1 MEITLLDGTIENQS
15 ELCQKAYSDN
25 FYYNVLGKI
34 ALSSSSCKL
43 LLDSP
48 KTYHY
53 VQKYGQESSQAMRD
67 GWLFHTMIL
76 EPEKIDEVV
85 FVNCQ
90 SKNAKEYKE
99 AVKYHNFVFTM
110 KEKHAAERLVDGF
123 FRCEQA
129 KSYLTKA
136 KTEVPMVGQ
145 IRHMPFRAKADILTD
160 HGIIDLK
167 TTVNVKDFHHSAS
180 KFSYDLQTYIYCKL
194 FDKPFEEFKFIAI
207 DKKNLDIGVFSVS
220 QDFYES
226 GKRKC
231 KKAIELYNQFF
242 TEENDINNFIYEGTL

>member
-1 MEITLLDGTIENQS
+1 MITLLDGTEYTKS
-15 ELCQKAYSDN
+15 ELCEQAYSDN
-25 FYYNVLGKI
+25 FYYNVLGKL

-53 VQKYGQESSQAMRD
+53 IQKYGQDSSQAMRD

-85 FVNCQ
+85 FVNVQ
-90 SKNAKEYKE
+90 SKNSKAYKE
-99 AVKYHNFVFTM
+99 AIKYHNFVFTM

-123 FRCEQA
+123 FKCEQL
-129 KSYLTKA
+129 KQYMSDS
-136 KTEVPMVGQ
+136 KTEVPMVGT
-145 IRHMPFRAKADILTD
+145 INHMPFRAKADILTD
-160 HGIIDLK
+160 KGIIDLK
-167 TTVNVKDFHHSAS
+167 TTVNVKDFHHSAQ
-180 KFSYDLQTYIYCKL
+180 KFSYDLQVYIYCKL
-194 FDKPFEEFKFIAI
+194 FDMPFEEFKFIAI

-226 GKRKC
+226 GKAKC
-231 KKAIELYNQFF
+231 RKAIELYNQFF
-242 TEENDINNFIYEGTL
+242 QQDNDINDFIYEGTL